1 MIFFVMPCNS
11 VTGWGLCATNL
22 SKELLRHEKIRYVS
36 NEILND
42 AAPKEAL
49 DAAFFKTIQYSD
61 FEFLKTQKQYPVVQ
75 ALQHDLSEYMG
86 TLSGSVKIG
95 ICFSDRKIPKELVK
109 NAKSFNHIV
118 AGSKW
123 SQNLLKEQGVDS
135 VVIYQGID
143 PKLFNISRKEKN
155 LFKDDFV
162 VFSGC
167 KFEQR
172 KGQDV
177 FIKAYKIFQDKY
189 PETRLITSWYNPY
202 TKDTGENILVQNGID
217 MRRAT
222 CLPLVLNACLP
233 AVYQNTDVGVFPS
246 RCEAGTNLVMT
257 EYMACGKPVIA
268 TIGTGQGDLVDE
280 TTGFI
285 IKSSGG
291 CNLYENNECV
301 SVWEEPCV
309 ESILQNLEFVYANP
323 SKVKKIAKK
332 GSDLVSKLTWRFMA
346 ENLLEL
352 VKKAG

>member
-1 MIFFVMPCNS
+1 MPCNS

-22 SKELLRHEKIRYVS
+22 CKELAKFDKIRYVS

-42 AAPKEAL
+42 ASPKEPL
-49 DAAFFKTIQYSD
+49 DAAFFKTINYSD
-61 FEFLKTQKQYPVVQ
+61 LDFLKNQKQYPVIQ
-75 ALQHDLSEYMG
+75 ALQHDLLEYMG
-86 TLSGSVKIG
+86 TVSGSVKIG
-95 ICFSDRKIPKELVK
+95 ICFSDRKIPEALAE
-109 NAKSFNHIV
+109 NSKSFDYIV

-123 SQNLLKEQGVDS
+123 SQYLLKDYGVNS

-143 PKLFNISRKEKN
+143 PKLFNDSRKEKN
-155 LFKDDFV
+155 IFKDDFV

-189 PETRLITSWYNPY
+189 PEARLVTSWYNPY
-202 TKDTGENILVQNGID
+202 TKDTGENILLQNSID

-233 AVYQNTDVGVFPS
+233 SVYQNTDVGVFPS

-268 TIGTGQGDLVDE
+268 TVGTGQGDLVNKN
-280 TTGFI
+280 TGFI
-285 IKSSGG
+285 IESSGG
-291 CNLYENNECV
+291 CNLYENGECV
-301 SVWEEPCV
+301 SIWEEPSV
-309 ESILQNLEFVYANP
+309 DSILANLEFVYSNP
-323 SKVKKIAKK
+323 SKAKKVAKK
-332 GSDLVSKLTWRFMA
+332 GSDLVSKLTWQFMA
-346 ENLLEL
+346 ENLIEL
-352 VKKAG
+352 IKKAG